1 MLLTRR
7 LSQRESCCEGSVE
20 FVSASRVPKIF
31 PSNQFVNTGDGDRIV
46 SAQGSDK
53 GSTAYSGLAQRY
65 AAALFELADSKHE
78 LDAVVGDLGAISQ
91 MIDESADFR
100 RLINSPILSR
110 ADQSK
115 AVAGIVA
122 AAKFGPLTAKF
133 LGLLAQNRRL
143 FALTAMIKA
152 FKKMLADRRGE
163 MTALVWSARALSAE
177 QQNALAE
184 TIKRAHGAKVAM
196 EVKVDPDLIGGLV
209 VKVGSRMI
217 DSSIR
222 TKLQKLQLAMKG
234 VG

>member
-1 MLLTRR
+1 M
-7 LSQRESCCEGSVE
+7 
-20 FVSASRVPKIF
+20 
-31 PSNQFVNTGDGDRIV
+31 

-78 LDAVVGDLGAISQ
+78 LDAVVGDLGAISR
-91 MIDESADFR
+91 MIEESADFR

-143 FALTAMIKA
+143 FALTAMIQA

-177 QQNALAE
+177 QQSALAE

-196 EVKVDPDLIGGLV
+196 ELKVDPSLIGGLV

>member
-1 MLLTRR
+1 MSAPR
-7 LSQRESCCEGSVE
+7 
-20 FVSASRVPKIF
+20 VSKIF
-31 PSNQFVNTGDGDRIV
+31 PSNQFVNTGDGGSIV

-65 AAALFELADSKHE
+65 AAALFELADSKRE

-91 MIDESADFR
+91 MIEESADFR

-143 FALTAMIKA
+143 FALTAVIQA

-177 QQNALAE
+177 QQSALAE

-196 EVKVDPDLIGGLV
+196 ELKVDPSLIGGLV

>member
-1 MLLTRR
+1 MAA
-7 LSQRESCCEGSVE
+7 Q
-20 FVSASRVPKIF
+20 SATA
-31 PSNQFVNTGDGDRIV
+31 TG
-46 SAQGSDK
+46 
-53 GSTAYSGLAQRY
+53 GLAQRY
-65 AAALFELADSKHE
+65 ASALFELADDKHQ
-78 LDAVVGDLGAISQ
+78 LDAVVGDLGAISK

-110 ADQSK
+110 SEQGR
-115 AVAGIVA
+115 AVTGIVTA
-122 AAKFGPLTAKF
+122 AQFGLLTAKF

-143 FALTAMIKA
+143 FALPAMIQA

-163 MTALVWSARALSAE
+163 MTALVWSARPLSAE
-177 QQNALAE
+177 QQNTLAE
-184 TIKRAHGAKVAM
+184 TIKRAHGAKVTM
-196 EVKVDPDLIGGLV
+196 EVKVDPTLIGGLI

>member
-1 MLLTRR
+1 MPL
-7 LSQRESCCEGSVE
+7 
-20 FVSASRVPKIF
+20 KIS
-31 PSNQFVNTGDGDRIV
+31 PQNQFFKTRDGGEIV
-46 SAQGSDK
+46 AAQGSDK
-53 GSTAYSGLAQRY
+53 GSTANGGLAQRY
-65 AAALFELADSKHE
+65 AAALFELADSKHQ
-78 LDAVVGDLGAISQ
+78 LDAVVGDLGAIDK

-100 RLINSPILSR
+100 RLINSPVLSR
-110 ADQSK
+110 ADQGK
-115 AVAGIVA
+115 AITGIVQA
-122 AAKFGPLTAKF
+122 AQFGPLTAKF

-143 FALTAMIKA
+143 FALPAMIQA

-163 MTALVWSARALSAE
+163 MTAQVWSARALSAE
-177 QQNALAE
+177 QQSALAE
-184 TIKRAHGAKVAM
+184 TIKRAHGAKVTM

>member
-7 LSQRESCCEGSVE
+7 LSQRGITLRRVGWVCAGINAGLE
-20 FVSASRVPKIF
+20 FSAKSISKTRDGGEIVAAQ
-31 PSNQFVNTGDGDRIV
+31 NATATG
-46 SAQGSDK
+46 
-53 GSTAYSGLAQRY
+53 GLAQRY
-65 AAALFELADSKHE
+65 AGALFDLADDKHQ
-78 LDAVVGDLGAISQ
+78 LDAVVADLAAIAR
-91 MIDESADFR
+91 MIDESVDFR

-110 ADQSK
+110 TEQGK
-115 AVAGIVA
+115 AIAGIVQA
-122 AAKFGPLTAKF
+122 AQFGPLIAKF

-143 FALTAMIKA
+143 FALPAMILA

-163 MTALVWSARALSAE
+163 MTAQVWSARALSAE
-177 QQNALAE
+177 QQSALAE
-184 TIKRAHGAKVAM
+184 TIKRAHGAKVTM

>member
-1 MLLTRR
+1 M
-7 LSQRESCCEGSVE
+7 G
-20 FVSASRVPKIF
+20 A
-31 PSNQFVNTGDGDRIV
+31 GIV
-46 SAQGSDK
+46 AAQGSDK
-53 GSTAYSGLAQRY
+53 GSTAYGGLAQRY
-65 AAALFELADSKHE
+65 AAALFELADSKHQ
-78 LDAVVGDLGAISQ
+78 LDAVVGDLAALAK

-100 RLINSPILSR
+100 RLINSPVLSR
-110 ADQSK
+110 GDQGRAIS
-115 AVAGIVA
+115 GIVQA
-122 AAKFGPLTAKF
+122 AQFGPLTAKF

-143 FALTAMIKA
+143 FALSAMIQA

-163 MTALVWSARALSAE
+163 MTAQVWSARPLSAD

-184 TIKRAHGAKVAM
+184 TIKRAHGAKVTM
-196 EVKVDPDLIGGLV
+196 EVKVDPALIGGLV

>member
-1 MLLTRR
+1 MPL
-7 LSQRESCCEGSVE
+7 
-20 FVSASRVPKIF
+20 KIS
-31 PSNQFVNTGDGDRIV
+31 PQNQFFKTRDGGEIV
-46 SAQGSDK
+46 AAQASDK
-53 GSTAYSGLAQRY
+53 GSTANGGLAQRY
-65 AAALFELADSKHE
+65 AAALFELADSKHQ
-78 LDAVVGDLGAISQ
+78 LDAVVGDLGAIDK

-100 RLINSPILSR
+100 RLINSPVLSR
-110 ADQSK
+110 TDQGK
-115 AVAGIVA
+115 AITGIVQA
-122 AAKFGPLTAKF
+122 AQFGPLTAKF

-143 FALTAMIKA
+143 FALPAMIQA

-163 MTALVWSARALSAE
+163 MTAQVWSARALSAE
-177 QQNALAE
+177 QQSALAE
-184 TIKRAHGAKVAM
+184 TIKRAHGAKVTM